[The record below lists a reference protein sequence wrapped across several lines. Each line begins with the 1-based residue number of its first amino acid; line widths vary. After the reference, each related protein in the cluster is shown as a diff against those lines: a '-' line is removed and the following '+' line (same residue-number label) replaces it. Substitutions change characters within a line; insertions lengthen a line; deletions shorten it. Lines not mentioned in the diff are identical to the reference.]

1 MLGLSGFATAPVQ
14 PWSDRF
20 PGGSLSTT
28 KEPFPIVRSIFPLNE
43 IVVSGPKPPELHPRL
58 GGTRFPGVRLEYF
71 MRPPRTD
78 FLHMLIYGL
87 LVALLFPSGAGGHD
101 MVMGS

>member
-20 PGGSLSTT
+20 PGGSLSAT

-58 GGTRFPGVRLEYF
+58 GGTRLPGIRLEDF
-71 MRPPRTD
+71 VRPPHTD
-78 FLHMLIYGL
+78 SLHVFVYGL
-87 LVALLFPSGAGGHD
+87 LVALPFPSRAGGHD